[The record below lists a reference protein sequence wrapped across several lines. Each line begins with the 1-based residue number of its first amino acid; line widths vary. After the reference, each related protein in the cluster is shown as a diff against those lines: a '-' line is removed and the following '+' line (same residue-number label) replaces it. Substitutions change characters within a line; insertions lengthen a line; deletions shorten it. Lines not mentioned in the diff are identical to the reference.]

1 MGFVDFGKGG
11 QGMEPLLLPTCT
23 IPKSLHTCSIV
34 NNRKVGDPMS
44 NEISV
49 LAAGNGMVVVL
60 TGQPSA

>member
-1 MGFVDFGKGG
+1 MRFLGLGKGG
-11 QGMEPLLLPTCT
+11 IGMEPLRLLACT
-23 IPKSLHTCSIV
+23 NLKNLHTYSIV